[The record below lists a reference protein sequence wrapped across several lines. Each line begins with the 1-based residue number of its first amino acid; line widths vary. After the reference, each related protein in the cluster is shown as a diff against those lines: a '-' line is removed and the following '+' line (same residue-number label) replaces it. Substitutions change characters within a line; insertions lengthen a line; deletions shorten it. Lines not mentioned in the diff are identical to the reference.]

1 MEKRFDGRTLRKTG
15 RTQQLATRVTP
26 EFYRRLRITAARD
39 GLKMVEV
46 LERALDRYDRP
57 AEADICSRLRDL
69 WVQASLE
76 QRSRFLTEICDGL
89 GARPDVSQSVG

>member
-1 MEKRFDGRTLRKTG
+1 MEKQFDGRALRKTG

-26 EFYRRLRITAARD
+26 EFYRRLRLAAARD

-46 LERALDRYDRP
+46 LERGLDRYDAP
-57 AEADICSRLRDL
+57 TEADICSQLRDL
-69 WVQASLE
+69 WIKATLE

-89 GARPDVSQSVG
+89 GARPDRS